1 MANTNVDVEAHGK
14 PSKANQRR
22 FFRNCLLAIP
32 MLAGVLPANATPPP
46 PPLAP
51 LLHQARMTVTV
62 RLIEAKKG
70 QVSKISTL
78 CTVSG
83 NIPVYSDNGSPLSFN
98 ASEIRGCSMPMNGTK
113 LNVSVWGAK
122 AVATDGLAFATA
134 GVDVTPPGA
143 LPACANLCGP
153 QPLADSRAEVRA
165 SGNPK
170 VIKFSLNPNP
180 MSALKS
186 RPSVWLEADV
196 EIID

>member
-1 MANTNVDVEAHGK
+1 MAIQ
-14 PSKANQRR
+14 PI
-22 FFRNCLLAIP
+22 FLRNCFLAIALLAS
-32 MLAGVLPANATPPP
+32 VFPARATPAP

-62 RLIEAKKG
+62 RLIEANKG

-83 NIPVYSDNGSPLSFN
+83 NIPVYADNGGPASFHPR
-98 ASEIRGCSMPMNGTK
+98 EIEGCTMPRNGEN
-113 LNVSVWGAK
+113 LGVSVWGAK
-122 AVATDGLAFATA
+122 AVSTDRAAFASA
-134 GVDVTPPGA
+134 GVSVTPPGA
-143 LPACANLCGP
+143 VPACAHLCGL
-153 QPLADSRAEVRA
+153 QPLAASRADIRA

-170 VIKFSLNPNP
+170 SIRFSLNPDP
-180 MSALKS
+180 MSALKA